1 MVGTGS
7 YTGLVAEPSACRTEV
22 PSVVSVLTTVIFILV
37 AQFGFE
43 PVHRL
48 CYLGECLPSLG
59 LGFFCL
65 SARCRKPLSV
75 PSMLLL
81 ELSPDKM
88 LPHWRHDMVS
98 LPHMAGQ
105 LQVPPSVP
113 GDSLGEAAVLVT
125 VLVAMT
131 KGPEDG

>member
-88 LPHWRHDMVS
+88 YPIGGMTWCPCHTWPDSCRCL
-98 LPHMAGQ
+98 
-105 LQVPPSVP
+105 LQY
-113 GDSLGEAAVLVT
+113 LVT
-125 VLVAMT
+125 VWERLLS
-131 KGPEDG
+131 

>member
-1 MVGTGS
+1 M
-7 YTGLVAEPSACRTEV
+7 
-22 PSVVSVLTTVIFILV
+22 
-37 AQFGFE
+37 
-43 PVHRL
+43 
-48 CYLGECLPSLG
+48 
-59 LGFFCL
+59 
-65 SARCRKPLSV
+65 